1 MILKVNQREG
11 NVVTE
16 VESLAECDNTMLA
29 LKMKDFMAKELVG
42 H

>member
-1 MILKVNQREG
+1 M
-11 NVVTE
+11 VTE
-16 VESLAECDNTMLA
+16 VESVAECDNTMLA